1 MSRLLG
7 TLWDDDAG
15 GIISVEMI
23 LIIAILIFGLIPG
36 LVALRNSG
44 LAVLGTLGNLITAL
58 IPSFTFSGFQIIVT
72 DGMNSTVL
80 GQIGGI
86 SFTPNFSTLTAD
98 QIPPV
103 VLNASQVIIPPAP

>member
-1 MSRLLG
+1 MRRFMKR
-7 TLWDDDAG
+7 LWDDDAG

-44 LAVLGTLGNLITAL
+44 LAVLATLGNLITAL
-58 IPSFTFSGFQIIVT
+58 IPSFSFSGFQILIT
-72 DGMNSTVL
+72 DGTNSTVL

-86 SFTPNFSTLTAD
+86 SFSPTFSTLTAD
-98 QIPPV
+98 QITPV